1 MKSLRESPDRFTPGP
16 VTGPAYGDQ
25 LREDLPS
32 VADPPAGPP
41 PPTGARQRWWLV
53 VGLVIVLLAL
63 LLAGIVPRL
72 NEHAALKAEANAVK
86 TSLPKVPVVPVRRAP
101 EVTNLALP
109 GTTRGYQETAIYPR
123 TNGYVKRYLVEI
135 GQPVMAGQLL
145 AEIEAPDV
153 DKQKGQA
160 VGTLSQSQANLG
172 QARANLELARV
183 STERWQRLLQRNA
196 VSKQEADTYRLQFE
210 ARQADVVAAEATVK
224 ANLENLRRLTYLQS
238 FQKITAPFDGIVTA
252 RNVDVGALV
261 TDGTGADSQGTVFA
275 SHELFRVAQTH
286 TLRVYVNVPQTFVA
300 SIQVGQTAQ
309 VIVRDLPQRTFL
321 GTVVRTAGAVDPAS
335 RTLLTEVDV
344 ANPDHVL
351 LPGLYAEVKF
361 DMVRATPPFLIP
373 TSALIVRPAGQY
385 VAVVDQDSI
394 IRFRMVGLGR
404 DYGRE
409 IEIIAGLEGNETVV
423 SNPTDDVREG
433 AKIEPVSPKPPAG
446 TSPMQPPDSTKSGE
460 PKKGE
465 T

>member
-1 MKSLRESPDRFTPGP
+1 MKRLRESPDRSMPGS
-16 VTGPAYGDQ
+16 VTDPANGDG
-25 LREDLPS
+25 RSEYPPS

-41 PPTGARQRWWLV
+41 PTGARQRWLPV
-53 VGLVIVLLAL
+53 AVLVIALLAL

-72 NEHAALKAEANAVK
+72 KEQAALKAEANAVK

-101 EVTNLALP
+101 EVTNLVLP
-109 GTTRGYQETAIYPR
+109 GTTRGYQETALYPR

-135 GQPVMAGQLL
+135 GQPVKAGQLL
-145 AEIEAPDV
+145 AEIETPDV
-153 DKQKGQA
+153 DKQEGQA

-183 STERWQRLLQRNA
+183 STERWQKLLQRNA

-210 ARQADVVAAEATVK
+210 ARQADVVAAEATIK
-224 ANLENLRRLTYLQS
+224 ANYENVRRLKYLQS

-261 TDGTGADSQGTVFA
+261 TDGTGADSQGTVF
-275 SHELFRVAQTH
+275 SSRELFRVAQTDII
-286 TLRVYVNVPQTFVA
+286 RIYANVPQTYVA
-300 SIQVGQTAQ
+300 SIQVGHRAE
-309 VIVRDLPQRTFL
+309 VIVRDLPQHTFL
-321 GTVVRTAGAVDPAS
+321 GKVVRTAGAVDPAS

-344 ANPDHVL
+344 ANPDNVL
-351 LPGLYAEVKF
+351 LPGMYVEVKF

-373 TSALIVRPAGQY
+373 TSALIVRADAQY
-385 VAVVDQDSI
+385 VAVVDKGSV
-394 IRFRMVGLGR
+394 IRFQKVGLGR

-409 IEIIAGLEGNETVV
+409 IEIVAGLEGNETIV

-433 AKIEPVSPKPPAG
+433 AKIEPIFPKPPAG
-446 TSPMQPPDSTKSGE
+446 TPPTQQPDSTKPGE
-460 PKKGE
+460 PKKGAV
-465 T
+465 

>member
-1 MKSLRESPDRFTPGP
+1 M
-16 VTGPAYGDQ
+16 
-25 LREDLPS
+25 
-32 VADPPAGPP
+32 
-41 PPTGARQRWWLV
+41 
-53 VGLVIVLLAL
+53 
-63 LLAGIVPRL
+63 
-72 NEHAALKAEANAVK
+72 
-86 TSLPKVPVVPVRRAP
+86 
-101 EVTNLALP
+101 ALP
-109 GTTRGYQETAIYPR
+109 GAMFGVLWALFVTQTTFNVPSLMGTIMVMGLATANSI
-123 TNGYVKRYLVEI
+123 
-135 GQPVMAGQLL
+135 LL
-145 AEIEAPDV
+145 AEIETPDV

-183 STERWQRLLQRNA
+183 STERWQRLVQRNA

-210 ARQADVVAAEATVK
+210 ARQADVVAAEATIR
-224 ANLENLRRLTYLQS
+224 ANQENVRRLNYLQS

-261 TDGTGADSQGTVFA
+261 TDGSGAESQGTVF
-275 SHELFRVAQTH
+275 SSRELFRVAQTH
-286 TLRVYVNVPQTFVA
+286 ILRVYANVPQTFVA

-351 LPGLYAEVKF
+351 LPGMYAEVKF
-361 DMVRATPPFLIP
+361 DMVRATPPLLIP
-373 TSALIVRPAGQY
+373 TTALIVRADGQY
-385 VAVVDQDSI
+385 VAVVDQDHI

-404 DYGRE
+404 DYGKE
-409 IEIIAGLEGNETVV
+409 IEIVAGLEGNETVV

-433 AKIEPVSPKPPAG
+433 AKIEPVFPKPPAG
-446 TSPMQPPDSTKSGE
+446 TPPMQQPDSTKPGE
-460 PKKGE
+460 PKKGA

>member
-1 MKSLRESPDRFTPGP
+1 
-16 VTGPAYGDQ
+16 
-25 LREDLPS
+25 
-32 VADPPAGPP
+32 
-41 PPTGARQRWWLV
+41 
-53 VGLVIVLLAL
+53 LLAL

-72 NEHAALKAEANAVK
+72 KEQAVLKAEANAVK

-135 GQPVMAGQLL
+135 GQPVKAGELL
-145 AEIEAPDV
+145 AEIETPDV

-183 STERWQRLLQRNA
+183 SMERYQKLVQHNA

-210 ARQADVVAAEATVK
+210 ARQADVVAAEATIK
-224 ANLENLRRLTYLQS
+224 ANQENVRRLKYLQS

-261 TDGTGADSQGTVFA
+261 TDGSGADSQGTVFL
-275 SHELFRVAQTH
+275 SRELFRVAQTH
-286 TLRVYVNVPQTFVA
+286 ILRIYANVPQTFVS

-309 VIVRDLPQRTFL
+309 VIVRDLAQRTFL

-351 LPGLYAEVKF
+351 LPGMYAEVKF
-361 DMVRATPPFLIP
+361 DMVRTTPPLLIP
-373 TSALIVRPAGQY
+373 TSALIVRADGQY
-385 VAVVDQDSI
+385 TAVVGQDHAI
-394 IRFRMVGLGR
+394 QFRKVGLGR
-404 DYGRE
+404 DYGKE
-409 IEIIAGLEGNETVV
+409 IEIVSGLEDKDTVV

-433 AKIEPVSPKPPAG
+433 AMVEPISPKPPVG
-446 TSPMQPPDSTKSGE
+446 TPPTQQPDSTKPGE
-460 PKKGE
+460 PKKE
-465 T
+465 AT